1 MLLQQKISE
10 SDFDLQVIK
19 PISEVDVNLDLDWKK
34 IETFLAREFERM
46 NVNDGGLIKV
56 EEIYI
61 RLHNATWSL
70 NIKLFIYQIKVTM
83 FEIP

>member
-1 MLLQQKISE
+1 M
-10 SDFDLQVIK
+10 K

>member
-1 MLLQQKISE
+1 M
-10 SDFDLQVIK
+10 
-19 PISEVDVNLDLDWKK
+19 K

-61 RLHNATWSL
+61 RLHNATWRL

>member
-1 MLLQQKISE
+1 M
-10 SDFDLQVIK
+10 
-19 PISEVDVNLDLDWKK
+19 K

-83 FEIP
+83 FETP